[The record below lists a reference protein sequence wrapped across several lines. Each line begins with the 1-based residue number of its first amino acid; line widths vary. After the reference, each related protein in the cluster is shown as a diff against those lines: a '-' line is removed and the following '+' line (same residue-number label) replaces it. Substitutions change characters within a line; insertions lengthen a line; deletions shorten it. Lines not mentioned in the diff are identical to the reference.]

1 MALGAMTGYHRFFR
15 RWHTLVTGR
24 FFWGGRADSTAGGLP
39 VQRRS
44 ENRGMTRLL
53 ELIVAIVIVA
63 VLGVVVGVAMPSTG
77 HVEREMLISK
87 DLRQVYD
94 VFSNFRRF
102 QDYTV
107 LRTYDSKIQF
117 ELSGKAYGPGAK
129 ISWKASDPKVGD
141 GSLEIASID
150 PGFAQVG
157 DAGKGTVVWNIANDW
172 RGHDKKF
179 TINLERTGRSQKLV
193 KVNWAYDVSYGF
205 NLVDRFS
212 NLYIHGD
219 PDALIQF
226 SLSNLQ
232 NLMASIPNIDYS
244 KMVPSIVDQP
254 VKPVLLVSTTAPRTL
269 DDVDTASDKA
279 MAEIQAAAKKL
290 GVNIVS
296 PRITFTTNWGDQNYT
311 FDVAAE
317 IDSATL
323 KINGQDVAL
332 TAAQRPAL
340 DASAPADAST
350 AAAPA
355 APADVATPG
364 SKDKFGRVIVDGD
377 VKAVLAFGGKAL
389 KAEWNGTGAG
399 LPQTRQMLEA
409 YSQTHGYKFD
419 DVSFRAYD
427 IQTKAPVNNHGTI
440 EGYDE
445 QKFEIY
451 LPLQGDNLPD
461 QTPEQEAGMKQPG
474 LEDSAP
480 AGSSSAAPA
489 AAGTAPAPASTAA
502 AAQ

>member
-1 MALGAMTGYHRFFR
+1 
-15 RWHTLVTGR
+15 
-24 FFWGGRADSTAGGLP
+24 
-39 VQRRS
+39 
-44 ENRGMTRLL
+44 MTRLL
-53 ELIVAIVIVA
+53 EFIVAIVIVA

-77 HVEREMLISK
+77 HVEREVLISK

-102 QDYTV
+102 QDFSV
-107 LRTYDSKIQF
+107 LRTYDPKLQY

-129 ISWKASDPKVGD
+129 ISWKANDPKLGD

-150 PGFAQVG
+150 PGFAQIT
-157 DAGKGTVVWNIANDW
+157 DAGKGTIVWNLENNW
-172 RGHDKKF
+172 RGHDKKY
-179 TINLERTGRSQKLV
+179 TIKLERTGRSQKLV
-193 KVNWAYDVSYGF
+193 KVNWAYDTSYGF
-205 NLVDRFS
+205 NLIDRFS

-219 PDALIQF
+219 PDAQIQF

-244 KMVPSIVDQP
+244 KMVPSIVEQP
-254 VKPVLLVSTTAPRTL
+254 AKPILFVSTTAPRTL

-317 IDSATL
+317 IDATTI
-323 KINGQDVAL
+323 KINGQDVEL

-340 DASAPADAST
+340 DAAAPAEAST
-350 AAAPA
+350 AGAPA
-355 APADVATPG
+355 APADATTPG
-364 SKDKFGRVIVDGD
+364 SKDKYGRVVVDGN
-377 VKAVLAFGGKAL
+377 VKATLAFGGKAL
-389 KAEWNGTGAG
+389 KADWNGTGAG
-399 LPQTRQMLEA
+399 LPQTRQMLAA
-409 YSQTHGYKFD
+409 YSQTHGYKYD
-419 DVSFRAYD
+419 DVTFRPYD
-427 IQTKAPVNNHGTI
+427 IQVKAPVNNKGTI

-474 LEDSAP
+474 LDDAAP
-480 AGSSSAAPA
+480 AGSSSAPAAAGTAPA
-489 AAGTAPAPASTAA
+489 PAGTAPAPASTAA
-502 AAQ
+502 AQ

>member
-1 MALGAMTGYHRFFR
+1 
-15 RWHTLVTGR
+15 
-24 FFWGGRADSTAGGLP
+24 
-39 VQRRS
+39 
-44 ENRGMTRLL
+44 MTRLL
-53 ELIVAIVIVA
+53 EFIVALVIVAI
-63 VLGVVVGVAMPSTG
+63 LGVVAGIAMPSTG

-102 QDYTV
+102 PDYTV
-107 LRTYDSKIQF
+107 LRSFDPKVQF

-129 ISWKASDPKVGD
+129 IAWKADDKKVGD

-150 PGFAQVG
+150 PDFSKVS
-157 DAGKGTVVWNIANDW
+157 DAGKGTIVWNVDNAW
-172 RGHDKKF
+172 RGNDKKF

-193 KVNWAYDVSYGF
+193 KVKWAYDVDYGF
-205 NLVDRFS
+205 NLVNRFS

-232 NLMASIPNIDYS
+232 NLMAAIPNIDYS
-244 KMVPSIVDQP
+244 KMVPAIADQP
-254 VKPVLLVSTTAPRTL
+254 AKPILFVSTTAPRTL

-279 MAEIQAAAKKL
+279 WGELQAAAKKL

-317 IDSATL
+317 IDATTL
-323 KINGQDVAL
+323 KINGQDVEL
-332 TAAQRPAL
+332 TAAQRPSL
-340 DASAPADAST
+340 DAAAPAAAST

-355 APADVATPG
+355 AADSTSPG
-364 SKDKFGRVIVDGD
+364 SKDKLGRVVVDGN

-389 KAEWNGTGAG
+389 KAEWSGTGAG

-419 DVSFRAYD
+419 DVTFRPYD
-427 IQTKAPVNNHGTI
+427 IQVKAPTNNHGTI

-451 LPLQGDNLPD
+451 LPLQGDNIPE
-461 QTPEQEAGMKQPG
+461 QTPEQEAGLKQPG
-474 LEDSAP
+474 LEESAP
-480 AGSSSAAPA
+480 AGSSSAPASAGTAAAPA
-489 AAGTAPAPASTAA
+489 EAGTAPTM
-502 AAQ
+502 AQ

>member
-1 MALGAMTGYHRFFR
+1 
-15 RWHTLVTGR
+15 
-24 FFWGGRADSTAGGLP
+24 
-39 VQRRS
+39 
-44 ENRGMTRLL
+44 MTRLL
-53 ELIVAIVIVA
+53 EFIVAIVIVA
-63 VLGVVVGVAMPSTG
+63 ILGVVVGVAMPSTG

-102 QDYTV
+102 PDYTV
-107 LRTYDSKIQF
+107 LRSFDPKVQF

-129 ISWKASDPKVGD
+129 IAWKADDKKVGD
-141 GSLEIASID
+141 GSLEIASVD
-150 PGFAQVG
+150 PSFAAVT
-157 DAGKGTVVWNIANDW
+157 DAGKGTIVWNLENGW

-179 TINLERTGRSQKLV
+179 TIKLERTGRSQKLV
-193 KVNWAYDVSYGF
+193 KVNWSYDVTYGW

-232 NLMASIPNIDYS
+232 NVMAAIPNIDYS

-254 VKPVLLVSTTAPRTL
+254 AKPILFVSTTAPRTL

-290 GVNIVS
+290 GVNVVS

-317 IDSATL
+317 IDATTL
-323 KINGQDVAL
+323 KINGQDVEL
-332 TAAQRPAL
+332 TAAQRPSL
-340 DASAPADAST
+340 DAAAPAEAST
-350 AAAPA
+350 AAGAAPA
-355 APADVATPG
+355 ADAAATPG
-364 SKDKFGRVIVDGD
+364 SKDKLGRVVVDGN

-419 DVSFRAYD
+419 DVTFRAYD
-427 IQTKAPVNNHGTI
+427 IQVKAPTNNKGTI

-451 LPLQGDNLPD
+451 LPLQGDNVPD

-474 LEDSAP
+474 LDDTAP
-480 AGSSSAAPA
+480 AGSSSAPAP
-489 AAGTAPAPASTAA
+489 AGTAPAPASTAA
-502 AAQ
+502 AQ

>member
-1 MALGAMTGYHRFFR
+1 
-15 RWHTLVTGR
+15 
-24 FFWGGRADSTAGGLP
+24 
-39 VQRRS
+39 
-44 ENRGMTRLL
+44 MTRLL
-53 ELIVAIVIVA
+53 EFIVAIVIVA

-77 HVEREMLISK
+77 HVERPMLISK

-102 QDYTV
+102 PDYSV
-107 LRTYDSKIQF
+107 LRSKVQF
-117 ELSGKAYGPGAK
+117 DLTGKAYGPGAK

-150 PGFAQVG
+150 PGFAQIS
-157 DAGKGTVVWNIANDW
+157 DAGKGTIVWNLDNGW
-172 RGHDKKF
+172 RGTDKKF
-179 TINLERTGRSQKLV
+179 TISLERAGRSQKLV
-193 KVNWAYDVSYGF
+193 KVTWAYDVSYGF
-205 NLVDRFS
+205 NLVNRFS

-244 KMVPSIVDQP
+244 KMVPSIVEQP
-254 VKPVLLVSTTAPRTL
+254 AKPILFVSTTAPRTL

-290 GVNIVS
+290 GVNITS
-296 PRITFTTNWGDQNYT
+296 PRITLTTNWGDQNYT

-317 IDSATL
+317 IDATTL
-323 KINGQDVAL
+323 KINGQDVEI
-332 TAAQRPAL
+332 TAAQRPTL
-340 DASAPADAST
+340 DPAAAST
-350 AAAPA
+350 SAAPA
-355 APADVATPG
+355 AADNTAPG
-364 SKDKFGRVIVDGD
+364 SKDRLGRINVDGN

-389 KAEWNGTGAG
+389 KADWAGTGAG

-409 YSQTHGYKFD
+409 YSQTHGYKYD
-419 DVSFRAYD
+419 DVVFRAYD
-427 IQTKAPVNNHGTI
+427 IQTKAPTNNHGTI

-461 QTPEQEAGMKQPG
+461 QTPEQEAGMKPPS
-474 LEDSAP
+474 LEEAAP
-480 AGSSSAAPA
+480 ASSSSAPA
-489 AAGTAPAPASTAA
+489 AAGTAAAPAEAA
-502 AAQ
+502 SAPTLSQ

>member
-1 MALGAMTGYHRFFR
+1 
-15 RWHTLVTGR
+15 
-24 FFWGGRADSTAGGLP
+24 
-39 VQRRS
+39 
-44 ENRGMTRLL
+44 MTRLL
-53 ELIVAIVIVA
+53 EFIVALVIVA
-63 VLGVVVGVAMPSTG
+63 VLGVVAGIAMPSTG

-102 QDYTV
+102 PDYSA
-107 LRTYDSKIQF
+107 LRSLDPAVKF
-117 ELSGKAYGPGAK
+117 ELSGKAYGPGSK
-129 ISWKASDPKVGD
+129 ISWTAQDKKVGD
-141 GSLEIASID
+141 GSFEIASID
-150 PGFAQVG
+150 PNFAG
-157 DAGKGTVVWNIANDW
+157 ISDAGKGTIVWNVDNSW
-172 RGHDKKF
+172 RGEDKKF
-179 TINLERTGRSQKLV
+179 TIKLERTGRSQKLV
-193 KVNWAYDVSYGF
+193 KVNWAYDVTYGF
-205 NLVDRFS
+205 NLVNRFS

-244 KMVPSIVDQP
+244 KMVPSIAEQP
-254 VKPVLLVSTTAPRTL
+254 AKPILLVSTTAPRTL
-269 DDVDTASDKA
+269 DDVDAASDKA
-279 MAEIQAAAKKL
+279 MGEIQAAAKKL

-317 IDSATL
+317 IDTTTL
-323 KINGQDVAL
+323 KINGQDVEL

-350 AAAPA
+350 AAAPPA
-355 APADVATPG
+355 AADASTPG
-364 SKDKFGRVIVDGD
+364 SKDKFGRVIVDGN

-389 KAEWNGTGAG
+389 KADWNGTGAG
-399 LPQTRQMLEA
+399 LPQTRQMLNA
-409 YSQTHGYKFD
+409 YAQTHGYKYD

-427 IQTKAPVNNHGTI
+427 IQVKAPTSNKGTV

-461 QTPEQEAGMKQPG
+461 QTPEQEAGMKEPG
-474 LEDSAP
+474 LEEAAP
-480 AGSSSAAPA
+480 AGSSSAPAP
-489 AAGTAPAPASTAA
+489 AGTAAAPAEGGTAPTM
-502 AAQ
+502 AQ

>member
-1 MALGAMTGYHRFFR
+1 
-15 RWHTLVTGR
+15 
-24 FFWGGRADSTAGGLP
+24 
-39 VQRRS
+39 
-44 ENRGMTRLL
+44 MTRLL
-53 ELIVAIVIVA
+53 EFIVALVIVAI
-63 VLGVVVGVAMPSTG
+63 LGVVAGIAMPSTG

-102 QDYTV
+102 PDYTV
-107 LRTYDSKIQF
+107 LRSFDPKVQF
-117 ELSGKAYGPGAK
+117 ELSGKAYGVGSK
-129 ISWKASDPKVGD
+129 IAWKAADEKVGD

-150 PGFAQVG
+150 PGFAQVS
-157 DAGKGTVVWNIANDW
+157 DAGKGTIVWNLDNGW
-172 RGHDKKF
+172 RGSDKKF
-179 TINLERTGRSQKLV
+179 TIKLERSGRSQKLV

-205 NLVDRFS
+205 NLINRFS

-219 PDALIQF
+219 PDSLIQF

-244 KMVPSIVDQP
+244 KMVPSIVETP
-254 VKPVLLVSTTAPRTL
+254 AKPVLLVSTTAPRTL

-290 GVNIVS
+290 GVNIVG

-317 IDSATL
+317 IDATTL
-323 KINGQDVAL
+323 KINGQDVEL

-340 DASAPADAST
+340 DAAAPAEAST

-355 APADVATPG
+355 DAAAAAAAPGT
-364 SKDKFGRVIVDGD
+364 KDKFGRVIVDGN
-377 VKAVLAFGGKAL
+377 VKGVLAFGGKAL
-389 KAEWNGTGAG
+389 KADWNGTGAG
-399 LPQTRQMLEA
+399 LPQTRQMLAA
-409 YSQTHGYKFD
+409 YSQTHGYKYD
-419 DVSFRAYD
+419 DVTYRAYD
-427 IQTKAPVNNHGTI
+427 IQVKAPVNNKGTI

-451 LPLQGDNLPD
+451 LPLQGDNIPD

-474 LEDSAP
+474 LEESAP
-480 AGSSSAAPA
+480 AGSSTAPA
-489 AAGTAPAPASTAA
+489 AAGTAPAPAGTAPAPASTAA
-502 AAQ
+502 AQ

>member
-1 MALGAMTGYHRFFR
+1 
-15 RWHTLVTGR
+15 
-24 FFWGGRADSTAGGLP
+24 
-39 VQRRS
+39 
-44 ENRGMTRLL
+44 MTRLL
-53 ELIVAIVIVA
+53 EFIVALVIVA

-102 QDYTV
+102 PDYTV
-107 LRTYDSKIQF
+107 LRSFDPKVQF

-141 GSLEIASID
+141 GTLEIASID
-150 PGFAQVG
+150 PGFAQIS
-157 DAGKGTVVWNIANDW
+157 DAGKGTIVWNLDNGW
-172 RGHDKKF
+172 RGADKKF
-179 TINLERTGRSQKLV
+179 TITLERTGRSQKLV

-205 NLVDRFS
+205 NLVNRFS

-232 NLMASIPNIDYS
+232 NLMASIPNIDYN

-254 VKPVLLVSTTAPRTL
+254 AKPILFVSTTAPRTL

-279 MAEIQAAAKKL
+279 MGEIQAAAKKL
-290 GVNIVS
+290 GVNITS

-317 IDSATL
+317 IDATTL
-323 KINGQDVAL
+323 KINGQDVEL
-332 TAAQRPAL
+332 TAAQRPSL
-340 DASAPADAST
+340 DPAEAST
-350 AAAPA
+350 SAAPA
-355 APADVATPG
+355 AADAAAPG
-364 SKDKFGRVIVDGD
+364 SKDKLGRVIVDGN

-389 KAEWNGTGAG
+389 KADWAGTGAG

-419 DVSFRAYD
+419 DVVFRAYD
-427 IQTKAPVNNHGTI
+427 IQTKAPTNNHGTI

-451 LPLQGDNLPD
+451 LPLQGDNVPD
-461 QTPEQEAGMKQPG
+461 QTPEQEAGMKPPS
-474 LEDSAP
+474 LEEAAP
-480 AGSSSAAPA
+480 AGSSSAPAP
-489 AAGTAPAPASTAA
+489 AGTAAAPAEAA
-502 AAQ
+502 SAPTLSK

>member
-1 MALGAMTGYHRFFR
+1 
-15 RWHTLVTGR
+15 
-24 FFWGGRADSTAGGLP
+24 
-39 VQRRS
+39 
-44 ENRGMTRLL
+44 MTRLL
-53 ELIVAIVIVA
+53 EFIVALVIVA
-63 VLGVVVGVAMPSTG
+63 VLGVVVGITMPSTG

-102 QDYTV
+102 PDYTV
-107 LRTYDSKIQF
+107 LRSFDPKVQF

-150 PGFAQVG
+150 PGFAQIA
-157 DAGKGTVVWNIANDW
+157 DAGKGTIVWNVDNAW
-172 RGHDKKF
+172 RGNDKKF
-179 TINLERTGRSQKLV
+179 TIKLERTGRSQKLV
-193 KVNWAYDVSYGF
+193 RVNWAYDVTYGF
-205 NLVDRFS
+205 NLVNRFS

-244 KMVPSIVDQP
+244 KMVPSIADQP
-254 VKPVLLVSTTAPRTL
+254 AKPVLLVSTTAPRTL

-290 GVNIVS
+290 GVNITS

-317 IDSATL
+317 IDTTTV
-323 KINGQDVAL
+323 KINGQDVEL

-340 DASAPADAST
+340 DASAPAEAST

-355 APADVATPG
+355 AAETGAPG
-364 SKDKFGRVIVDGD
+364 SKDKFGRVIVDGN
-377 VKAVLAFGGKAL
+377 VKALLAFGGKAL
-389 KAEWNGTGAG
+389 KTEWNGTGAG

-409 YSQTHGYKFD
+409 YAQTHGYKYD
-419 DVSFRAYD
+419 DVSFRPYD
-427 IQTKAPVNNHGTI
+427 IQVKAPTSNKGTV

-451 LPLQGDNLPD
+451 LPLQGDNLPE
-461 QTPEQEAGMKQPG
+461 QTPEQEAGMKTPA
-474 LEDSAP
+474 LEEAAPAGASSAP
-480 AGSSSAAPA
+480 APS
-489 AAGTAPAPASTAA
+489 STAA
-502 AAQ
+502 PQPGDTAPTIAK

>member
-1 MALGAMTGYHRFFR
+1 
-15 RWHTLVTGR
+15 
-24 FFWGGRADSTAGGLP
+24 
-39 VQRRS
+39 
-44 ENRGMTRLL
+44 MTRLL
-53 ELIVAIVIVA
+53 EFIVALVIVA
-63 VLGVVVGVAMPSTG
+63 VLGIVVGVAMPSTG

-102 QDYTV
+102 PDYTV
-107 LRTYDSKIQF
+107 LRSFDPKVQF

-150 PGFAQVG
+150 PGFAQIS
-157 DAGKGTVVWNIANDW
+157 DAGKGTIVWNLDNGW
-172 RGHDKKF
+172 RGSDKKF
-179 TINLERTGRSQKLV
+179 TIKLERTGRSQKLV

-205 NLVDRFS
+205 NLVNRFS

-244 KMVPSIVDQP
+244 KMVPSIVEQP
-254 VKPVLLVSTTAPRTL
+254 AKPILFVSTTAPRTL
-269 DDVDTASDKA
+269 DDVDAASDKA
-279 MAEIQAAAKKL
+279 MGELQAAAKKL

-317 IDSATL
+317 IDATTL
-323 KINGQDVAL
+323 KINGQDVEL
-332 TAAQRPAL
+332 TAAQRPSL
-340 DASAPADAST
+340 DPAAAST

-355 APADVATPG
+355 AADSATPG
-364 SKDKFGRVIVDGD
+364 SKDKLGRVVVDGN

-427 IQTKAPVNNHGTI
+427 IQVKAPTNNKGTV

-451 LPLQGDNLPD
+451 LPLQGDNVPD

-474 LEDSAP
+474 LEEAAP
-480 AGSSSAAPA
+480 AGSS
-489 AAGTAPAPASTAA
+489 TAPAPAGTAA
-502 AAQ
+502 APAEAASAPTLSN

>member
-1 MALGAMTGYHRFFR
+1 
-15 RWHTLVTGR
+15 
-24 FFWGGRADSTAGGLP
+24 
-39 VQRRS
+39 
-44 ENRGMTRLL
+44 MTRLL
-53 ELIVAIVIVA
+53 EFIVALVIVA
-63 VLGVVVGVAMPSTG
+63 VLGVVAGVAMPSTG

-102 QDYTV
+102 PDYTV
-107 LRTYDSKIQF
+107 LRSFDPKMQF
-117 ELSGKAYGPGAK
+117 ELSGKAYGPGSK
-129 ISWKASDPKVGD
+129 INWKASDPKVGD

-150 PGFAQVG
+150 PDFSKVA
-157 DAGKGTVVWNIANDW
+157 DAGKGTIVWKLDNAW
-172 RGHDKKF
+172 RGNDKKF
-179 TINLERTGRSQKLV
+179 TINLERTGRTQKLV
-193 KVNWAYDVSYGF
+193 KVKWAYDVDYGF
-205 NLVDRFS
+205 NLVNRFS
-212 NLYIHGD
+212 SLYLHGD
-219 PDALIQF
+219 PDAMIQF

-244 KMVPSIVDQP
+244 KMVPSIADQP
-254 VKPVLLVSTTAPRTL
+254 AKPVLLVSTTAPRTL

-290 GVNIVS
+290 GVNVVS

-317 IDSATL
+317 IDATTV
-323 KINGQDVAL
+323 KINGQDVEL
-332 TAAQRPAL
+332 TAMQRPSL
-340 DASAPADAST
+340 DAAAPAEAST

-355 APADVATPG
+355 AADAATPG
-364 SKDKFGRVIVDGD
+364 SKDKFGRVVVDGN

-399 LPQTRQMLEA
+399 LPQTRQMLGA
-409 YSQTHGYKFD
+409 YAQTHGYKYD

-427 IQTKAPVNNHGTI
+427 IQVKAPVNNKGTV

-451 LPLQGDNLPD
+451 LPLQGDNLPE
-461 QTPEQEAGMKQPG
+461 QTPEQEAGLKQPG
-474 LEDSAP
+474 LED
-480 AGSSSAAPA
+480 AAPA
-489 AAGTAPAPASTAA
+489 AASSAPAPAGTAA
-502 AAQ
+502 APAAGDTAPTIAK

>member
-1 MALGAMTGYHRFFR
+1 
-15 RWHTLVTGR
+15 
-24 FFWGGRADSTAGGLP
+24 
-39 VQRRS
+39 
-44 ENRGMTRLL
+44 MTRLL
-53 ELIVAIVIVA
+53 EFLVAIVIVA

-77 HVEREMLISK
+77 HVERPLVISK

-94 VFSNFRRF
+94 VFSNFRRYP
-102 QDYTV
+102 DYSV
-107 LRTYDSKIQF
+107 QRTLDPKLKF

-129 ISWKASDPKVGD
+129 ISWTSPDPKTGD

-150 PGFAQVG
+150 PNFAG
-157 DAGKGTVVWNIANDW
+157 ISDAGKGTIVWNLENNW

-179 TINLERTGRSQKLV
+179 TITLARTGRSQKLV
-193 KVNWAYDVSYGF
+193 NVVWAYDVDYGF

-232 NLMASIPNIDYS
+232 NVMAAIPNIDYS
-244 KMVPSIVDQP
+244 KMVPSIVEQP
-254 VKPVLLVSTTAPRTL
+254 AKPILFVSTTAPRTL

-317 IDSATL
+317 IDATTL
-323 KINGQDVAL
+323 KINGQDVEL
-332 TAAQRPAL
+332 TAAQRPSL
-340 DASAPADAST
+340 DAAAPAEAST
-350 AAAPA
+350 SAAPA
-355 APADVATPG
+355 APADAAAPG
-364 SKDKFGRVIVDGD
+364 SKDKFGRVVVDGN

-399 LPQTRQMLEA
+399 LPQTRQMLGA
-409 YSQTHGYKFD
+409 YSQTHGYKYD
-419 DVSFRAYD
+419 DVTYRPYD

-474 LEDSAP
+474 LEEAAP
-480 AGSSSAAPA
+480 AGSSTAAAPA

-502 AAQ
+502 AQ

>member
-1 MALGAMTGYHRFFR
+1 
-15 RWHTLVTGR
+15 
-24 FFWGGRADSTAGGLP
+24 
-39 VQRRS
+39 
-44 ENRGMTRLL
+44 MTRLL
-53 ELIVAIVIVA
+53 EFIVALVIVA

-102 QDYTV
+102 PDYSV
-107 LRTYDSKIQF
+107 LRSKVQF
-117 ELSGKAYGPGAK
+117 EVSGKAYGPGAK

-150 PGFAQVG
+150 PGFAQIT
-157 DAGKGTVVWNIANDW
+157 DAGKGTIVWNLDNGW
-172 RGHDKKF
+172 RGTDKKF
-179 TINLERTGRSQKLV
+179 TIKLERTGRSQKLV

-205 NLVDRFS
+205 NLVNRFS

-244 KMVPSIVDQP
+244 KMVPSIVEQP
-254 VKPVLLVSTTAPRTL
+254 AKPILFVSTTAPRTL

-290 GVNIVS
+290 GVNITS

-317 IDSATL
+317 IDATTL
-323 KINGQDVAL
+323 KINGQDVEL
-332 TAAQRPAL
+332 TAAQRPSL
-340 DASAPADAST
+340 DPAAAST
-350 AAAPA
+350 SAAPA
-355 APADVATPG
+355 AAATAEPG
-364 SKDKFGRVIVDGD
+364 SKDKLGRVVVDGN

-389 KAEWNGTGAG
+389 KADWAGTGAG

-409 YSQTHGYKFD
+409 YSQTHGYKYD
-419 DVSFRAYD
+419 DVVFRAYD
-427 IQTKAPVNNHGTI
+427 IQTKAPTNNHGTI

-451 LPLQGDNLPD
+451 LPLQGDGLPD
-461 QTPEQEAGMKQPG
+461 QTPEQEAGMKPPA
-474 LEDSAP
+474 LEE
-480 AGSSSAAPA
+480 AAPA
-489 AAGTAPAPASTAA
+489 SSSTAPAPAGTAA
-502 AAQ
+502 APAEAASAPTLSQ

>member
-1 MALGAMTGYHRFFR
+1 
-15 RWHTLVTGR
+15 
-24 FFWGGRADSTAGGLP
+24 
-39 VQRRS
+39 
-44 ENRGMTRLL
+44 MTRLL
-53 ELIVAIVIVA
+53 EFIVAILIVA
-63 VLGVVVGVAMPSTG
+63 VLGVVAGVAMPSTG

-102 QDYTV
+102 PDYTV
-107 LRTYDSKIQF
+107 LRSFDPKVEFT
-117 ELSGKAYGPGAK
+117 LSGKAYGPGAK
-129 ISWKASDPKVGD
+129 IAWKASDPKVGD
-141 GSLEIASID
+141 GSLEVASID
-150 PGFAQVG
+150 PSFSQIS
-157 DAGKGTVVWNIANDW
+157 DAGKGTVVWNLENGW

-179 TINLERTGRSQKLV
+179 TITLERTGRSQKLV
-193 KVNWAYDVSYGF
+193 KVNWAYDVNYGW

-232 NLMASIPNIDYS
+232 NVMAAIPNIDYS
-244 KMVPSIVDQP
+244 KMVPSIAEQP
-254 VKPVLLVSTTAPRTL
+254 AKPILFVSTTAPRTL

-317 IDSATL
+317 IDATTL
-323 KINGQDVAL
+323 KINGQDVEL
-332 TAAQRPAL
+332 TAAQRPSL
-340 DASAPADAST
+340 DAAPAAAST

-355 APADVATPG
+355 ADAAATPG
-364 SKDKFGRVIVDGD
+364 SKDKFGRVIVDGN

-389 KAEWNGTGAG
+389 KADWSGTGAG
-399 LPQTRQMLEA
+399 LPQTRQMLAA

-419 DVSFRAYD
+419 DVTYRAYD
-427 IQTKAPVNNHGTI
+427 IQVKAPTNDHGNVQ
-440 EGYDE
+440 GYDE

-461 QTPEQEAGMKQPG
+461 QTPEQEAGMKSD
-474 LEDSAP
+474 DSAP
-480 AGSSSAAPA
+480 AASSSAPA

-502 AAQ
+502 AQ

>member
-1 MALGAMTGYHRFFR
+1 
-15 RWHTLVTGR
+15 
-24 FFWGGRADSTAGGLP
+24 
-39 VQRRS
+39 
-44 ENRGMTRLL
+44 MTRLL
-53 ELIVAIVIVA
+53 EFIVALVIVA
-63 VLGVVVGVAMPSTG
+63 VLGIVVGVAMPSTG

-102 QDYTV
+102 PDYTV
-107 LRTYDSKIQF
+107 LRSFDPKVQF

-150 PGFAQVG
+150 PGFAQIS
-157 DAGKGTVVWNIANDW
+157 DAGKGTIVWNLDNGW
-172 RGHDKKF
+172 RGSDKKF
-179 TINLERTGRSQKLV
+179 TIKLERTGRSQKLV

-205 NLVDRFS
+205 NLVNRFS

-244 KMVPSIVDQP
+244 KMVPSIVEQP
-254 VKPVLLVSTTAPRTL
+254 AKPILFVSTTAPRTL
-269 DDVDTASDKA
+269 DDVDAASDKA
-279 MAEIQAAAKKL
+279 MGELQAAAKKL

-317 IDSATL
+317 IDATTL
-323 KINGQDVAL
+323 KINGQDVEL
-332 TAAQRPAL
+332 TAAQRPSL
-340 DASAPADAST
+340 DPAAAST

-355 APADVATPG
+355 AADSATPG
-364 SKDKFGRVIVDGD
+364 SKDKLGRVVVDGN

-427 IQTKAPVNNHGTI
+427 IQVKAPTNNKGTV

-451 LPLQGDNLPD
+451 LPLQGDNVPD

-474 LEDSAP
+474 LEEAAP
-480 AGSSSAAPA
+480 AGSSSAPAP
-489 AAGTAPAPASTAA
+489 AGTAAAPAEAA
-502 AAQ
+502 SAPTLSN

>member
-1 MALGAMTGYHRFFR
+1 
-15 RWHTLVTGR
+15 
-24 FFWGGRADSTAGGLP
+24 
-39 VQRRS
+39 
-44 ENRGMTRLL
+44 MTRLL
-53 ELIVAIVIVA
+53 EFIVAILIVAI
-63 VLGVVVGVAMPSTG
+63 LGVVVGVAMPSTG

-102 QDYTV
+102 PDYTV
-107 LRTYDSKIQF
+107 LRTFDPKMQF

-129 ISWKASDPKVGD
+129 ISWKASDPKIGD

-150 PGFAQVG
+150 PSFAQVT
-157 DAGKGTVVWNIANDW
+157 DAGKGTIVWNLDNNW
-172 RGHDKKF
+172 RGHDKTF
-179 TINLERTGRSQKLV
+179 TIKLERTGRSQKLV
-193 KVNWAYDVSYGF
+193 KVNWSYDVAYGW

-226 SLSNLQ
+226 SLTNLQ
-232 NLMASIPNIDYS
+232 NVMAAIPNIDYS
-244 KMVPSIVDQP
+244 KMVPSIAEQP
-254 VKPVLLVSTTAPRTL
+254 AKPILFVSTTAPRTL

-317 IDSATL
+317 IDATTL
-323 KINGQDVAL
+323 KINGQDVEL

-340 DASAPADAST
+340 DAAAPAEAST

-355 APADVATPG
+355 ADNGAPG
-364 SKDKFGRVIVDGD
+364 SKDKLGRVIVDGN

-389 KAEWNGTGAG
+389 KADWNGTGAG
-399 LPQTRQMLEA
+399 LPQTRQMLAA

-419 DVSFRAYD
+419 DVTFRPYD
-427 IQTKAPVNNHGTI
+427 IQVKAPTNNHGTI

-451 LPLQGDNLPD
+451 LPLQGDNVPD

-474 LEDSAP
+474 LEESAP
-480 AGSSSAAPA
+480 AASSTAPA

-502 AAQ
+502 K

>member
-1 MALGAMTGYHRFFR
+1 
-15 RWHTLVTGR
+15 
-24 FFWGGRADSTAGGLP
+24 
-39 VQRRS
+39 
-44 ENRGMTRLL
+44 MTRLL

-102 QDYTV
+102 PDYTV
-107 LRTYDSKIQF
+107 LRSFDPKVQF

-150 PGFAQVG
+150 PGFAQIA
-157 DAGKGTVVWNIANDW
+157 DAGKGTIVWNVDNAW

-179 TINLERTGRSQKLV
+179 TIKLERTGRSQKLV

-205 NLVDRFS
+205 NLIDRFS

-244 KMVPSIVDQP
+244 KMVPSIADQP
-254 VKPVLLVSTTAPRTL
+254 AKPILFVSTTAPRTL

-296 PRITFTTNWGDQNYT
+296 PRITFTTNWGDQNYN

-317 IDSATL
+317 IDSTTL
-323 KINGQDVAL
+323 KINGQDVGL
-332 TAAQRPAL
+332 TPAQRPSL
-340 DASAPADAST
+340 DAAAPAEAST

-355 APADVATPG
+355 AADAATPG
-364 SKDKFGRVIVDGD
+364 SKDKLGRVIVDGN

-399 LPQTRQMLEA
+399 LPQTRQMLMA

-419 DVSFRAYD
+419 DVTFRPYD
-427 IQTKAPVNNHGTI
+427 IQVKAPVNNKGTI

-451 LPLQGDNLPD
+451 LPLQGDNLPE
-461 QTPEQEAGMKQPG
+461 QTPEQEAGLKQPG
-474 LEDSAP
+474 LEESAP
-480 AGSSSAAPA
+480 AGASSAPA

-502 AAQ
+502 AQ

>member
-1 MALGAMTGYHRFFR
+1 
-15 RWHTLVTGR
+15 
-24 FFWGGRADSTAGGLP
+24 
-39 VQRRS
+39 
-44 ENRGMTRLL
+44 MTRLL
-53 ELIVAIVIVA
+53 EFIVAIVIVA

-102 QDYTV
+102 PDYTV
-107 LRTYDSKIQF
+107 LRSFDPKVEFT
-117 ELSGKAYGPGAK
+117 LSGKAYGPGAK
-129 ISWKASDPKVGD
+129 ISWKAADPKVGD

-150 PGFAQVG
+150 PSFAQVS
-157 DAGKGTVVWNIANDW
+157 DAGKGTVVWNIENNW

-193 KVNWAYDVSYGF
+193 KVNWAYDVNYGW

-232 NLMASIPNIDYS
+232 NVMAAIPNIDYS
-244 KMVPSIVDQP
+244 KMVPSIAEQP
-254 VKPVLLVSTTAPRTL
+254 AKPILFVSTTAPRTL

-317 IDSATL
+317 IDATTL
-323 KINGQDVAL
+323 KINGQDVEL
-332 TAAQRPAL
+332 TAAQRPSL
-340 DASAPADAST
+340 DAAPAEAST

-355 APADVATPG
+355 ADSATPG
-364 SKDKFGRVIVDGD
+364 SKDKFGRVIVDGN

-389 KAEWNGTGAG
+389 KAEWSGTGAG
-399 LPQTRQMLEA
+399 LPQTRQMMAA

-419 DVSFRAYD
+419 DVTYRAYD
-427 IQTKAPVNNHGTI
+427 IQVKAPTNDHGNVQ
-440 EGYDE
+440 GYDE

-461 QTPEQEAGMKQPG
+461 QTPEQEAGMKSD
-474 LEDSAP
+474 DSAP
-480 AGSSSAAPA
+480 AASSSAPA

-502 AAQ
+502 AK

>member
-1 MALGAMTGYHRFFR
+1 
-15 RWHTLVTGR
+15 
-24 FFWGGRADSTAGGLP
+24 
-39 VQRRS
+39 
-44 ENRGMTRLL
+44 MTRLL
-53 ELIVAIVIVA
+53 EFIVALVIVA

-102 QDYTV
+102 PDYSV
-107 LRTYDSKIQF
+107 LRSKVQF

-141 GSLEIASID
+141 GALEIASID
-150 PGFAQVG
+150 PGFAQIS
-157 DAGKGTVVWNIANDW
+157 DAGKGKIVWNLDNSW
-172 RGHDKKF
+172 RGTDKKF
-179 TINLERTGRSQKLV
+179 TITLERTGRSQKLV

-205 NLVDRFS
+205 NLVNRFS

-244 KMVPSIVDQP
+244 KMVPSIVEQP
-254 VKPVLLVSTTAPRTL
+254 AKPILFVSTTAPRTL

-290 GVNIVS
+290 GVNITS

-317 IDSATL
+317 IDATTL
-323 KINGQDVAL
+323 KINGQDVEL
-332 TAAQRPAL
+332 TAAQRPSL
-340 DASAPADAST
+340 DPAAAST
-350 AAAPA
+350 SAAPA
-355 APADVATPG
+355 AAETAAPG
-364 SKDKFGRVIVDGD
+364 SKDKLGRVVVDGN

-389 KAEWNGTGAG
+389 KADWAGTGAG

-409 YSQTHGYKFD
+409 YSQTHGYKYD
-419 DVSFRAYD
+419 DVVFRAYD

-451 LPLQGDNLPD
+451 LPLQGDALPD
-461 QTPEQEAGMKQPG
+461 QTPEQEAGMKPPA
-474 LEDSAP
+474 LEEAAP
-480 AGSSSAAPA
+480 AGSSTAPA
-489 AAGTAPAPASTAA
+489 PAGTAPAPAGTAA
-502 AAQ
+502 APAEAASAPTLSK

>member
-1 MALGAMTGYHRFFR
+1 
-15 RWHTLVTGR
+15 
-24 FFWGGRADSTAGGLP
+24 
-39 VQRRS
+39 
-44 ENRGMTRLL
+44 MTRLL
-53 ELIVAIVIVA
+53 EFIVAIVIVA

-87 DLRQVYD
+87 NLRQVYD

-102 QDYTV
+102 PDYTV
-107 LRTYDSKIQF
+107 LRSFDPKVQF

-129 ISWKASDPKVGD
+129 IAWKASDPKVGD

-150 PGFAQVG
+150 PGFAQIS
-157 DAGKGTVVWNIANDW
+157 DAGKGTIVWNLDNSW
-172 RGHDKKF
+172 RGEDKKF
-179 TINLERTGRSQKLV
+179 TIKLERAGRSQKLV
-193 KVNWAYDVSYGF
+193 KVNWSYDVDYGF
-205 NLVDRFS
+205 NLISRFS

-244 KMVPSIVDQP
+244 NMVPSIVDQP
-254 VKPVLLVSTTAPRTL
+254 AKPVLFVSTTAPRTL

-317 IDSATL
+317 IDSTTL
-323 KINGQDVAL
+323 KINGQDVEI
-332 TAAQRPAL
+332 TAAQRPSL
-340 DASAPADAST
+340 DAAAPASSST

-355 APADVATPG
+355 DTAGATPG
-364 SKDKFGRVIVDGD
+364 SKDKLGRVIVDGN

-399 LPQTRQMLEA
+399 LPQTRQMLAA

-419 DVSFRAYD
+419 DVTYRAYD
-427 IQTKAPVNNHGTI
+427 IQVKAPVNNKGTI

-451 LPLQGDNLPD
+451 LPLQGDNIPD

-474 LEDSAP
+474 LEEGAP
-480 AGSSSAAPA
+480 AGSSSAPAP
-489 AAGTAPAPASTAA
+489 AGTAPAPAGTAPTPASTS
-502 AAQ
+502 AQ

>member
-1 MALGAMTGYHRFFR
+1 
-15 RWHTLVTGR
+15 
-24 FFWGGRADSTAGGLP
+24 
-39 VQRRS
+39 
-44 ENRGMTRLL
+44 MTRLL
-53 ELIVAIVIVA
+53 EFIVALVIVA

-102 QDYTV
+102 PDYSV
-107 LRTYDSKIQF
+107 LRSKVQF
-117 ELSGKAYGPGAK
+117 EVSGKAYGPGAK

-150 PGFAQVG
+150 PGFAQIT
-157 DAGKGTVVWNIANDW
+157 DAGKGTIVWNLDNGW
-172 RGHDKKF
+172 RGTDKKF
-179 TINLERTGRSQKLV
+179 TIKLERTGRSQKLV

-205 NLVDRFS
+205 NLVNRFS

-244 KMVPSIVDQP
+244 KMVPSIVEQP
-254 VKPVLLVSTTAPRTL
+254 AKPILFVSTTAPRTL

-290 GVNIVS
+290 GVNITS

-317 IDSATL
+317 IDATTL
-323 KINGQDVAL
+323 KINGQDVEL
-332 TAAQRPAL
+332 TAAQRPSL
-340 DASAPADAST
+340 DPAAAST
-350 AAAPA
+350 SAAPA
-355 APADVATPG
+355 AAETAAPG
-364 SKDKFGRVIVDGD
+364 SKDKLGRVVVDGN

-389 KAEWNGTGAG
+389 KADWAGTGAG

-409 YSQTHGYKFD
+409 YSQTHGYKYD
-419 DVSFRAYD
+419 DVVFRAYD
-427 IQTKAPVNNHGTI
+427 IQTKAPTNNHGTI

-451 LPLQGDNLPD
+451 LPLQGDGLPD
-461 QTPEQEAGMKQPG
+461 QTPEQEAGMKPPA
-474 LEDSAP
+474 LEE
-480 AGSSSAAPA
+480 AAPA
-489 AAGTAPAPASTAA
+489 SSSTAPAPAGTAA
-502 AAQ
+502 APAEAASAPTLSQ

>member
-1 MALGAMTGYHRFFR
+1 
-15 RWHTLVTGR
+15 
-24 FFWGGRADSTAGGLP
+24 
-39 VQRRS
+39 
-44 ENRGMTRLL
+44 MTRLL
-53 ELIVAIVIVA
+53 EFIVAILIVA

-102 QDYTV
+102 PDYTV
-107 LRTYDSKIQF
+107 LRTFDPKMQF

-129 ISWKASDPKVGD
+129 ISWKASDPKIGD

-150 PGFAQVG
+150 PSFAQVT
-157 DAGKGTVVWNIANDW
+157 DAGKGTIVWNLDNNW
-172 RGHDKKF
+172 RGHDKTF
-179 TINLERTGRSQKLV
+179 TIKLERTGRSQKLV
-193 KVNWAYDVSYGF
+193 KVNWSYDVAYGW

-226 SLSNLQ
+226 SLTNLQ
-232 NLMASIPNIDYS
+232 NVMAAIPNIDYS
-244 KMVPSIVDQP
+244 KMVPSIAEQP
-254 VKPVLLVSTTAPRTL
+254 AKPILFVSTTAPRTL

-317 IDSATL
+317 IDATTL
-323 KINGQDVAL
+323 KINGQDVEL

-340 DASAPADAST
+340 DAAAPAEAST

-355 APADVATPG
+355 ADNSAPG
-364 SKDKFGRVIVDGD
+364 SKDKLGRVIVDGN

-389 KAEWNGTGAG
+389 KADWNGTGAG
-399 LPQTRQMLEA
+399 LPQTRQMLAA

-419 DVSFRAYD
+419 DVTFRPYD
-427 IQTKAPVNNHGTI
+427 IQVKAPTNNHGTI

-451 LPLQGDNLPD
+451 LPLQGDNVPD

-474 LEDSAP
+474 LEESAP
-480 AGSSSAAPA
+480 AASSTAPA

-502 AAQ
+502 K

>member
-1 MALGAMTGYHRFFR
+1 
-15 RWHTLVTGR
+15 
-24 FFWGGRADSTAGGLP
+24 
-39 VQRRS
+39 
-44 ENRGMTRLL
+44 MTRLL
-53 ELIVAIVIVA
+53 EFIVALVIVA

-102 QDYTV
+102 PDYSV
-107 LRTYDSKIQF
+107 LRSKVQF
-117 ELSGKAYGPGAK
+117 EVSGKAYGPGAK

-141 GSLEIASID
+141 GALEIASID
-150 PGFAQVG
+150 PGFAQIT
-157 DAGKGTVVWNIANDW
+157 DAGKGTIVWNVDNGW
-172 RGHDKKF
+172 RGTDKKF
-179 TINLERTGRSQKLV
+179 TITLERTGRSQKLV

-205 NLVDRFS
+205 NLVNRFS

-244 KMVPSIVDQP
+244 KMVPSIVEQP
-254 VKPVLLVSTTAPRTL
+254 AKPILFVSTTAPRTL

-290 GVNIVS
+290 GVNITS

-317 IDSATL
+317 IDATTL
-323 KINGQDVAL
+323 KINGQDVEL
-332 TAAQRPAL
+332 TAAQRPSL
-340 DASAPADAST
+340 DPAAAST
-350 AAAPA
+350 SAAPA
-355 APADVATPG
+355 AAETAAPG
-364 SKDKFGRVIVDGD
+364 SKDKLGRVVVDGN

-389 KAEWNGTGAG
+389 KADWAGTGAG

-409 YSQTHGYKFD
+409 YSQTHGYKYD
-419 DVSFRAYD
+419 DVVFRAYD
-427 IQTKAPVNNHGTI
+427 IQTKAPINNHGTI

-451 LPLQGDNLPD
+451 LPLQGDGLPD
-461 QTPEQEAGMKQPG
+461 QTPEQEAGMKPPA
-474 LEDSAP
+474 LEE
-480 AGSSSAAPA
+480 AAPA
-489 AAGTAPAPASTAA
+489 SSSTAPAPAGTAA
-502 AAQ
+502 APAEAASAPTLSQ

>member
-1 MALGAMTGYHRFFR
+1 
-15 RWHTLVTGR
+15 
-24 FFWGGRADSTAGGLP
+24 
-39 VQRRS
+39 
-44 ENRGMTRLL
+44 MTRLL
-53 ELIVAIVIVA
+53 EFIVAILIVA

-102 QDYTV
+102 PDYTV
-107 LRTYDSKIQF
+107 LRTFDPKMQF

-129 ISWKASDPKVGD
+129 ISWKASDPKIGD

-150 PGFAQVG
+150 PSFAQVT
-157 DAGKGTVVWNIANDW
+157 DAGKGTIVWNLDNNW
-172 RGHDKKF
+172 RGHDKTF
-179 TINLERTGRSQKLV
+179 TIKLERTGRSQKLV
-193 KVNWAYDVSYGF
+193 KVNWSYDVAYGW

-226 SLSNLQ
+226 SLTNLQ
-232 NLMASIPNIDYS
+232 NVMAAIPNIDYS
-244 KMVPSIVDQP
+244 KMVPSIAEQP
-254 VKPVLLVSTTAPRTL
+254 AKPILFVSTTAPRTL

-317 IDSATL
+317 IDATTL
-323 KINGQDVAL
+323 KINGQDVEL

-340 DASAPADAST
+340 DAAAPAEAST

-355 APADVATPG
+355 ADNGAPG
-364 SKDKFGRVIVDGD
+364 SKDKLGRVIVDGN

-389 KAEWNGTGAG
+389 KADWNGTGAG
-399 LPQTRQMLEA
+399 LPQTRQMLAA

-419 DVSFRAYD
+419 DVTFRPYD
-427 IQTKAPVNNHGTI
+427 IQVKAPTNNHGTI

-451 LPLQGDNLPD
+451 LPLQGDNVPD

-474 LEDSAP
+474 LEESAP
-480 AGSSSAAPA
+480 AASSTAPA

-502 AAQ
+502 K

>member
-1 MALGAMTGYHRFFR
+1 
-15 RWHTLVTGR
+15 
-24 FFWGGRADSTAGGLP
+24 
-39 VQRRS
+39 
-44 ENRGMTRLL
+44 MTRLL
-53 ELIVAIVIVA
+53 EFIVAIVIVA
-63 VLGVVVGVAMPSTG
+63 VLGVIAGVAMPSTG

-102 QDYTV
+102 QDYSV
-107 LRTYDSKIQF
+107 LRTYDPKLQF
-117 ELSGKAYGPGAK
+117 DLSGKAYGPGAK

-157 DAGKGTVVWNIANDW
+157 DAGKGTIVWNLDNSW

-179 TINLERTGRSQKLV
+179 TIKLERTGRSQKLV
-193 KVNWAYDVSYGF
+193 KVNWAYDVDYGF

-244 KMVPSIVDQP
+244 KMVPSMVDQP
-254 VKPVLLVSTTAPRTL
+254 AKPILFVSTTAPRTL

-290 GVNIVS
+290 GVNVVS

-317 IDSATL
+317 IDATTL
-323 KINGQDVAL
+323 KINGQDVEL

-340 DASAPADAST
+340 DAAAPAEAST

-355 APADVATPG
+355 AADAATPG
-364 SKDKFGRVIVDGD
+364 SKDKMGRVVVDGN

-399 LPQTRQMLEA
+399 LPQTRQMLAA
-409 YSQTHGYKFD
+409 YSQTHGYKYD

-451 LPLQGDNLPD
+451 LPLQGDNLPE

-474 LEDSAP
+474 LDDAAP
-480 AGSSSAAPA
+480 AGSSSAPAAAGTAPA
-489 AAGTAPAPASTAA
+489 PAGTAPAPASTAA
-502 AAQ
+502 AQ

>member
-1 MALGAMTGYHRFFR
+1 
-15 RWHTLVTGR
+15 
-24 FFWGGRADSTAGGLP
+24 
-39 VQRRS
+39 
-44 ENRGMTRLL
+44 MTRLL
-53 ELIVAIVIVA
+53 EFIVALVIVAI
-63 VLGVVVGVAMPSTG
+63 LGVVAGVAMPSTG

-102 QDYTV
+102 PDYTA
-107 LRTYDSKIQF
+107 LRSLDPKVQF

-129 ISWKASDPKVGD
+129 ISWKAGDPKMGD
-141 GSLEIASID
+141 GSLEVASID
-150 PGFAQVG
+150 PDFSKIS
-157 DAGKGTVVWNIANDW
+157 DAGKGTIVWNVDNGW
-172 RGHDKKF
+172 RGNDKKF

-193 KVNWAYDVSYGF
+193 KVKWAYDVDYGF
-205 NLVDRFS
+205 NLVNRFS

-232 NLMASIPNIDYS
+232 NLMAAIPNIDYS
-244 KMVPSIVDQP
+244 KMIPAIAEQP
-254 VKPVLLVSTTAPRTL
+254 AKPILFVSTTAPRTL
-269 DDVDTASDKA
+269 DDVDAASDKA
-279 MAEIQAAAKKL
+279 MGELQAAAKKL
-290 GVNIVS
+290 GVNIVG
-296 PRITFTTNWGDQNYT
+296 PRITFTTNWGDQNYN

-317 IDSATL
+317 IDATTL
-323 KINGQDVAL
+323 KINGQDVQL

-340 DASAPADAST
+340 DTTAPAEAST

-355 APADVATPG
+355 AGDTAAAPG
-364 SKDKFGRVIVDGD
+364 SKDKLGRVIVDGN

-427 IQTKAPVNNHGTI
+427 IQVKAPVNNKGTV

-445 QKFEIY
+445 QKFEVY

-461 QTPEQEAGMKQPG
+461 QTPEQEAGLKQPG
-474 LEDSAP
+474 LDESAP
-480 AGSSSAAPA
+480 AGSSS
-489 AAGTAPAPASTAA
+489 APAPASTAA
-502 AAQ
+502 APAEAGTAPTMAK

>member
-1 MALGAMTGYHRFFR
+1 
-15 RWHTLVTGR
+15 
-24 FFWGGRADSTAGGLP
+24 
-39 VQRRS
+39 
-44 ENRGMTRLL
+44 MTRLL
-53 ELIVAIVIVA
+53 EFIVALVIVA
-63 VLGVVVGVAMPSTG
+63 VLGVVVGLAMPSAG

-102 QDYTV
+102 PDYTV
-107 LRTYDSKIQF
+107 LRSFDPKVQF

-129 ISWKASDPKVGD
+129 IAWKADDKKVGD

-150 PGFAQVG
+150 PDFSKVS
-157 DAGKGTVVWNIANDW
+157 DAGKGTIVWNVDNAW
-172 RGHDKKF
+172 RGNDKKF

-193 KVNWAYDVSYGF
+193 KVKWAYDVDYGF
-205 NLVDRFS
+205 NLVNRFS

-232 NLMASIPNIDYS
+232 NLMAAIPNIDYS
-244 KMVPSIVDQP
+244 KMVPAIADQP
-254 VKPVLLVSTTAPRTL
+254 AKPILFVSTTAPRTL

-279 MAEIQAAAKKL
+279 WGELQAAAKKL

-317 IDSATL
+317 IDATTL
-323 KINGQDVAL
+323 KINGQDVEL
-332 TAAQRPAL
+332 TAAQRPSL
-340 DASAPADAST
+340 DAAAPAAAST

-355 APADVATPG
+355 AADSAAPG
-364 SKDKFGRVIVDGD
+364 SKDKLGRVIVDGN

-419 DVSFRAYD
+419 DVTFRPYD
-427 IQTKAPVNNHGTI
+427 IQVKAPTNNHGTI

-451 LPLQGDNLPD
+451 LPLQGDNIPE
-461 QTPEQEAGMKQPG
+461 QTPEQEAGLKQPG

-480 AGSSSAAPA
+480 AGSSSAPAP
-489 AAGTAPAPASTAA
+489 AGTAAAPAEAGSAPTM
-502 AAQ
+502 AQ

>member
-1 MALGAMTGYHRFFR
+1 
-15 RWHTLVTGR
+15 
-24 FFWGGRADSTAGGLP
+24 
-39 VQRRS
+39 
-44 ENRGMTRLL
+44 MTRLL
-53 ELIVAIVIVA
+53 EFIVALVIVA
-63 VLGVVVGVAMPSTG
+63 VLGVVVGLAMPSAG

-102 QDYTV
+102 PDYTV
-107 LRTYDSKIQF
+107 LRSFDPKVQF

-129 ISWKASDPKVGD
+129 IAWKADDKKVGD

-150 PGFAQVG
+150 PDFSKVS
-157 DAGKGTVVWNIANDW
+157 DAGKGTIVWNVDNAW
-172 RGHDKKF
+172 RGNDKKF

-193 KVNWAYDVSYGF
+193 KVKWAYDVDYGF
-205 NLVDRFS
+205 NLVNRFS

-232 NLMASIPNIDYS
+232 NLMAAIPNIDYS
-244 KMVPSIVDQP
+244 KMVPAIADQP
-254 VKPVLLVSTTAPRTL
+254 AKPILFVSTTAPRTL

-279 MAEIQAAAKKL
+279 WGELQAAAKKL

-317 IDSATL
+317 IDATTL
-323 KINGQDVAL
+323 KINGQDVEL
-332 TAAQRPAL
+332 TAAQRPSL
-340 DASAPADAST
+340 DAAAPAAAST

-355 APADVATPG
+355 AADSTSPG
-364 SKDKFGRVIVDGD
+364 SKDKLGRVVVDGN

-389 KAEWNGTGAG
+389 KAEWSGTGAG

-419 DVSFRAYD
+419 DVTFRPYD
-427 IQTKAPVNNHGTI
+427 IQVKAPTNNHGTI

-451 LPLQGDNLPD
+451 LPLQGDNIPE
-461 QTPEQEAGMKQPG
+461 QTPEQEAGLKQPG
-474 LEDSAP
+474 LEESAP
-480 AGSSSAAPA
+480 AGSSSAPASAGTAAAPA
-489 AAGTAPAPASTAA
+489 EAGTAPTM
-502 AAQ
+502 AQ

>member
-1 MALGAMTGYHRFFR
+1 
-15 RWHTLVTGR
+15 
-24 FFWGGRADSTAGGLP
+24 
-39 VQRRS
+39 
-44 ENRGMTRLL
+44 MTRLL
-53 ELIVAIVIVA
+53 EFIVAILIVA

-102 QDYTV
+102 PDYTV
-107 LRTYDSKIQF
+107 LRTFDPKMQF
-117 ELSGKAYGPGAK
+117 ELSGKAYGPGSK
-129 ISWKASDPKVGD
+129 IAWKATDPKIGD
-141 GSLEIASID
+141 GALEIASID
-150 PGFAQVG
+150 PSFAQIS
-157 DAGKGTVVWNIANDW
+157 DAGKGVIVWNLENGW

-179 TINLERTGRSQKLV
+179 TIKLERTGRSQKLV

-232 NLMASIPNIDYS
+232 NVMAAIPNIDYS
-244 KMVPSIVDQP
+244 KLVPSIAEQP
-254 VKPVLLVSTTAPRTL
+254 AKPILFVSTTAPRTL

-317 IDSATL
+317 IDATTL
-323 KINGQDVAL
+323 KINGQDVEL
-332 TAAQRPAL
+332 TAAQRASV
-340 DASAPADAST
+340 DAAPAEAST
-350 AAAPA
+350 AGAAPA
-355 APADVATPG
+355 ADGATPG
-364 SKDKFGRVIVDGD
+364 SKDKLGRVIVDGN

-399 LPQTRQMLEA
+399 LPQTRQMLAA

-419 DVSFRAYD
+419 DVTYRPYD
-427 IQTKAPVNNHGTI
+427 IQVKAPTNNHGTI
-440 EGYDE
+440 EGYED

-461 QTPEQEAGMKQPG
+461 QTPEQEAGIKQ
-474 LEDSAP
+474 EDAAP
-480 AGSSSAAPA
+480 AAASSAPA

-502 AAQ
+502 K

>member
-1 MALGAMTGYHRFFR
+1 
-15 RWHTLVTGR
+15 
-24 FFWGGRADSTAGGLP
+24 
-39 VQRRS
+39 
-44 ENRGMTRLL
+44 MTRLL
-53 ELIVAIVIVA
+53 EFIVALVIVA

-102 QDYTV
+102 PDYTV
-107 LRTYDSKIQF
+107 LRSFDSKVQF

-129 ISWKASDPKVGD
+129 IAWKASDPKVGD
-141 GSLEIASID
+141 GALEIASID
-150 PGFAQVG
+150 PGFAQIS
-157 DAGKGTVVWNIANDW
+157 DAGKGTIVWNLDNGW
-172 RGHDKKF
+172 RGSDKKF
-179 TINLERTGRSQKLV
+179 TITLERTGRSQKLV

-205 NLVDRFS
+205 NLVNRFS

-244 KMVPSIVDQP
+244 KMVPSIVEQP
-254 VKPVLLVSTTAPRTL
+254 AKPILFVSTTAPRTL

-279 MAEIQAAAKKL
+279 MAEIQATAKKL
-290 GVNIVS
+290 GVNITS
-296 PRITFTTNWGDQNYT
+296 PRITITTNWGDQNYT

-317 IDSATL
+317 IDATTL
-323 KINGQDVAL
+323 KINGQDVEI
-332 TAAQRPAL
+332 TAAQRPSL
-340 DASAPADAST
+340 DPAEAST

-355 APADVATPG
+355 AADAATPG
-364 SKDKFGRVIVDGD
+364 SKDKLGRVIVDGN

-389 KAEWNGTGAG
+389 KADWAGTGAG

-409 YSQTHGYKFD
+409 YSQTHGYKYD
-419 DVSFRAYD
+419 DVVFRAYD
-427 IQTKAPVNNHGTI
+427 IQTKAPTNNHGTI

-451 LPLQGDNLPD
+451 LPLQGDNLPE
-461 QTPEQEAGMKQPG
+461 QTPEQEAGLKPQT
-474 LEDSAP
+474 LDDAAP
-480 AGSSSAAPA
+480 AGSS
-489 AAGTAPAPASTAA
+489 TAPAPAGTAA
-502 AAQ
+502 APAEAASAPTLSK

>member
-1 MALGAMTGYHRFFR
+1 
-15 RWHTLVTGR
+15 
-24 FFWGGRADSTAGGLP
+24 
-39 VQRRS
+39 
-44 ENRGMTRLL
+44 MTRLL
-53 ELIVAIVIVA
+53 EFIVAIVIVA

-87 DLRQVYD
+87 NLRQVYD

-102 QDYTV
+102 PDYTV
-107 LRTYDSKIQF
+107 LRSFDPKVQF

-129 ISWKASDPKVGD
+129 IAWKASDPKVGD

-150 PGFAQVG
+150 PGFAQIS
-157 DAGKGTVVWNIANDW
+157 DAGKGTIVWNLDNGW
-172 RGHDKKF
+172 RGEDKKF
-179 TINLERTGRSQKLV
+179 TIRLERAGRSQKLV
-193 KVNWAYDVSYGF
+193 KVNWSYDVDYGF
-205 NLVDRFS
+205 NLISRFS

-219 PDALIQF
+219 PDSLIQF

-244 KMVPSIVDQP
+244 KMVPSIVEQP
-254 VKPVLLVSTTAPRTL
+254 AKPILFVSTTAPRTL

-290 GVNIVS
+290 GVNITS

-317 IDSATL
+317 IDATTL
-323 KINGQDVAL
+323 KINGQDVEL
-332 TAAQRPAL
+332 TAAQRPSL
-340 DASAPADAST
+340 DPAAAST
-350 AAAPA
+350 SAAPA
-355 APADVATPG
+355 AAETAAPG
-364 SKDKFGRVIVDGD
+364 SKDKLGRVVVDGN

-389 KAEWNGTGAG
+389 KADWAGTGAG

-409 YSQTHGYKFD
+409 YSQTHGYKYD
-419 DVSFRAYD
+419 DVVFRAYD
-427 IQTKAPVNNHGTI
+427 IQTKAPTNNHGTI

-451 LPLQGDNLPD
+451 LPLQGDGLPD
-461 QTPEQEAGMKQPG
+461 QTPEQEAGMKPPA
-474 LEDSAP
+474 LEE
-480 AGSSSAAPA
+480 AAPA
-489 AAGTAPAPASTAA
+489 SSSTAPAPAGTAA
-502 AAQ
+502 APAEAASAPTLSK

>member
-1 MALGAMTGYHRFFR
+1 
-15 RWHTLVTGR
+15 
-24 FFWGGRADSTAGGLP
+24 
-39 VQRRS
+39 
-44 ENRGMTRLL
+44 MTRLL
-53 ELIVAIVIVA
+53 EFIVALVIVA
-63 VLGVVVGVAMPSTG
+63 VLGVVVGLAMPSAG

-102 QDYTV
+102 PDYTV
-107 LRTYDSKIQF
+107 LRSFDPKVQF

-129 ISWKASDPKVGD
+129 IAWKADDKKVGD

-150 PGFAQVG
+150 PDFSKVS
-157 DAGKGTVVWNIANDW
+157 DAGKGTIVWNVDNAW
-172 RGHDKKF
+172 RGNDKKF

-193 KVNWAYDVSYGF
+193 KVKWAYDVDYGF
-205 NLVDRFS
+205 NLVNRFS

-232 NLMASIPNIDYS
+232 NLMAAIPNIDYS
-244 KMVPSIVDQP
+244 KMVPAIADQP
-254 VKPVLLVSTTAPRTL
+254 AKPILFVSTTAPRTL

-279 MAEIQAAAKKL
+279 WGELQAAAKKL

-317 IDSATL
+317 IDATTL
-323 KINGQDVAL
+323 KINGQDVEL
-332 TAAQRPAL
+332 TAAQRPSL
-340 DASAPADAST
+340 DAAAPAAAST

-355 APADVATPG
+355 AADSTSPG
-364 SKDKFGRVIVDGD
+364 SKDKLGRVIVDGN

-419 DVSFRAYD
+419 DVTFRPYD
-427 IQTKAPVNNHGTI
+427 IQVKAPTNNHGTI

-451 LPLQGDNLPD
+451 LPLQGDNIPE
-461 QTPEQEAGMKQPG
+461 QTPEQEAGLKQPG

-480 AGSSSAAPA
+480 AGSSSAPAP
-489 AAGTAPAPASTAA
+489 AGTAAAPAEAGSAPTM
-502 AAQ
+502 AQ